1 MWMISSARKFTW
13 QRQLHDQGHHQGVPA
28 VQDQHQRRIV
38 PARLEDLRLPG
49 FSILDKFFVETRMIF
64 GAVAL
69 VFNFDI
75 VGSVPYL
82 LAKIES
88 GIPSSLVCRAVD
100 DVTAISPASIN

>member
-1 MWMISSARKFTW
+1 M
-13 QRQLHDQGHHQGVPA
+13 PA

-38 PARLEDLRLPG
+38 PARLEDLRLEG
-49 FSILDKFFVETRMIF
+49 FSLLDKFFVETRMIF

-69 VFNFDI
+69 VCNFDI

-88 GIPSSLVCRAVD
+88 GIPSSLVCGAVD
-100 DVTAISPASIN
+100 DVTAISPAGIN